1 MKPKK
6 LGVVLLALLLAA
18 MVIIPMVNASE
29 DSSRES
35 AIKNAEAAY
44 QKEII
49 LASSGQVPSDKADYV
64 DLRKI
69 DSDPWY
75 SSLRTV
81 NSESDNDLQKYYYPN
96 GPMIAKGIDMKGS
109 IVVMINK
116 DWAVDQSVLKEIYD
130 KISEQGQQ
138 KGIENIP
145 CRFISM
151 GLMET
156 QAARTDKIRP
166 VIGGTKV
173 HADGYYSTLGFVAT
187 DSSGNRGVVTTGHMG
202 SVGSSM
208 YQPDPSIS
216 GSFIG
221 YKTTQGN
228 TYSDSSW
235 TQFTSGITSDPKVYE
250 SASTYTTFRY
260 WDDNPSGLTLYMS
273 GVESGVTTGS
283 TVYQAN
289 VWNDYYQKYIQ
300 NQWYATYSSTDG
312 DSGAPVYEKYST
324 GETVLVGIHV
334 GRSNG
339 TGYAIFSPVQG
350 IRRDLNWLT
359 PLTG

>member
-1 MKPKK
+1 MKPHKII
-6 LGVVLLALLLAA
+6 VILLALMLAA
-18 MVIIPMVNASE
+18 IIFVPIVSAS
-29 DSSRES
+29 DDLSKES
-35 AIKNAEAAY
+35 AIKNAETAY

-49 LASSGQVPSDKADYV
+49 LAAFGRVPSEKLPYT

-75 SSLRTV
+75 SSLRAV
-81 NSESDNDLQKYYYPN
+81 NSESDKELQKYYYPN
-96 GPMIAKGIDMKGS
+96 GPMIGKGIDMKGS

-116 DWAVDQSVLKEIYD
+116 DWVVNQSVLKEIYE
-130 KISEQGQQ
+130 KISEQGRQ

-156 QAARTDKIRP
+156 QATRTEQIRP

-173 HADGYYSTLGFVAT
+173 HMAGYYSTLGFVAT
-187 DSSGNRGVVTTGHMG
+187 DSSGNRGIVATGHMG
-202 SVGSSM
+202 SIGSSV
-208 YQPDPSIS
+208 YQPDPTVS
-216 GSFIG
+216 GAFIG
-221 YKTTQGN
+221 YKTTLGN

-235 TQFTSGITSDPKVYE
+235 TQLTSGVTSNPKVYE
-250 SASTYTTFRY
+250 SASAYKTFNY

-273 GVESGVTTGS
+273 GVESGLTTGS

-289 VWNDYYQKYIQ
+289 VWNDHYGKYIQ
-300 NQWYATYSSTDG
+300 NQWYATYSSATG

-350 IRRDLNWLT
+350 IRRDLNWIT